1 MPTADFRDLEAV
13 LRRGAELDVSVE
25 SSTSARRAMQHAG
38 GQSLVDVA
46 VGYAESPCGQLL
58 IAVTRQGLARIAY
71 DPQRR
76 MLDELAAMIGSRVV
90 ELPAPIDPVRRQ
102 LDEYFASRRRR
113 FDLALDFALTS
124 AFGRAAYEAA
134 VQIPVGEVATY
145 GELAARVGSP
155 GAARAVGN
163 AMGANPIPIVVP
175 CHRVVPASGGLG
187 KYTGGVWRKELLLEL
202 EGAPARP

>member
-1 MPTADFRDLEAV
+1 MPRAEFRDLEAA
-13 LRRGAELDVSVE
+13 LRRSAALDVS
-25 SSTSARRAMQHAG
+25 AAARAMSATAIARAADRG
-38 GQSLVDVA
+38 LVDVA
-46 VGYAESPCGQLL
+46 VGTIESPLGDLL
-58 IAVTRQGLARIAY
+58 LAVTSRGLARVAY
-71 DPQRR
+71 DPQPR
-76 MLDELAAMIGSRVV
+76 MLDELAAVIGARVV
-90 ELPAPIDPVRRQ
+90 ELPASVDPVRRQ

-113 FDLALDFALTS
+113 FDLELDFVLTS
-124 AFGRAAYEAA
+124 TFGRTAYEAA

-145 GELAARVGSP
+145 GELAARVGNP

-187 KYTGGVWRKELLLEL
+187 KYTGGVWRKELLLDL

>member
-1 MPTADFRDLEAV
+1 MPRAEFRDLEAA
-13 LRRGAELDVSVE
+13 LRRSADVDVSE
-25 SSTSARRAMQHAG
+25 EAGTIARRAMQRAG
-38 GQSLVDVA
+38 EQGLVDVA

-58 IAVTRQGLARIAY
+58 IAVTRHGLARVAY

-90 ELPAPIDPVRRQ
+90 ELPASVDPVRRQ

-113 FDLALDFALTS
+113 FELELDFALTS
-124 AFGRAAYEAA
+124 AFGRTAYEAA
-134 VQIPVGEVATY
+134 MQIPVGEVATY
-145 GELAARVGSP
+145 GELAARLGNP

-187 KYTGGVWRKELLLEL
+187 KYTGGVWRKEILLEL
-202 EGAPARP
+202 EGARA